1 MANSK
6 PEGMSSDTKTLVTVL
21 LLVFAFPAG
30 FVLMWVWTSWPKWV
44 KFLITGIFAFFM
56 LIWVLIFA
64 AAIIVSVNPQA
75 QLERA
80 EEARIK
86 NEEKYQESIQDG
98 LGVQTDFSN

>member
-6 PEGMSSDTKTLVTVL
+6 SEGMSSDTKTLVTVL

-44 KFLITGIFAFFM
+44 KFLISGIFAFFM
-56 LIWVLIFA
+56 LIWILVFA
-64 AAIIVSVNPQA
+64 AAILVSVNPQA

-80 EEARIK
+80 EDARMR
-86 NEEKYQESIQDG
+86 NESKYQESIQEG
-98 LGVQTDFSN
+98 LDIETDFSN

>member
-6 PEGMSSDTKTLVTVL
+6 SEGMSSDTKTLVTVL

-44 KFLITGIFAFFM
+44 KFLISGIFAFFM
-56 LIWVLIFA
+56 LIWILVFA
-64 AAIIVSVNPQA
+64 AAILVSVNPQA

-80 EEARIK
+80 EDARMR
-86 NEEKYQESIQDG
+86 NESKYQESIQEGQDI
-98 LGVQTDFSN
+98 QTDCSN